1 MANKFEEGTKV
12 LNAVGEYVRWHKE
25 ITPQGTEVWYL
36 ATAKDGERPI
46 LIQPTSWYSDTEGVY
61 TIFDDESVWQTS
73 LDDLKSAVK
82 NIRLSRL
89 EYDEAE

>member
-1 MANKFEEGTKV
+1 MSKFEEGTKV
-12 LNAVGEYVRWHKE
+12 LKALGEYVRWHRE
-25 ITPQGTEVWYL
+25 TTPEGTDIWYL
-36 ATAKDGERPI
+36 ATAKAGERAI
-46 LIQPTSWYSDTEGVY
+46 LIQPTSWYSETVGVY